1 MQLGESLLN
10 VRNYLWHTVDNPHQ
24 PFRNWC
30 FSYGSQKAK
39 PNLPWEYSILVHHN
53 MGSFESFASLNPMRK
68 KVDFNKRQ
76 SSLIEL
82 GTVVDNSKAGWLK
95 EFIELVGKE
104 KALEL
109 TQLER
114 IEASLEDAIITERL
128 RNNETVDFVYEW
140 GDPKPEPRSMD
151 EWKAIKF
158 K

>member
-1 MQLGESLLN
+1 M
-10 VRNYLWHTVDNPHQ
+10 
-24 PFRNWC
+24 
-30 FSYGSQKAK
+30 A
-39 PNLPWEYSILVHHN
+39 
-53 MGSFESFASLNPMRK
+53 
-68 KVDFNKRQ
+68 
-76 SSLIEL
+76 
-82 GTVVDNSKAGWLK
+82 DNSKAGWLK

-140 GDPKPEPRSMD
+140 SDPKPEPRSVD

-158 K
+158 E